1 MGMSMPTEMTLYMDA
16 LYKLGLLSA
25 VLQMDGIGG
34 WVDAVDAI
42 SAFLN
47 EPYESVEGQIQGAI
61 VWFRSN
67 VVDMGT
73 DIQRGVIAHVLNAY
87 RLDHPQEDNNEGES

>member
-1 MGMSMPTEMTLYMDA
+1 MPTEITLYMDA
-16 LYKLGLLSA
+16 LYKIGILSA

-61 VWFRSN
+61 TWFRSSA
-67 VVDMGT
+67 VDMGT
-73 DIQRGVIAHVLNAY
+73 DLQLGVMAHVLNEY
-87 RLDHPQEDNNEGES
+87 RLDHPQEDNDEGES